1 MPVGASSIWDNPE
14 SVKSFNEEE
23 VIELL
28 DATLKRLRKE
38 SNLIRIDRGKTL
50 FVGDTHGNFI
60 VTKAVMKIFSD
71 GDFDRIVFMGDYVDR
86 GYQQLDNVNCILGLK
101 LARPEEVFLLRGNH
115 ETVSTNSRYGFWE
128 AVTSKYSE
136 SLYKLY
142 NHIFSYLPLA
152 AITWND
158 VFVVHGGIAK
168 GLERV
173 NQIDGL
179 PRGEIEPNNDIVS
192 QLLWNDPAELIG
204 DFAFND
210 QRGGFYYYGK
220 DVCLRFL
227 DENGLRM
234 LLRSHEVFTEGY
246 RYFFDGKLLSI
257 FSSTGYGGA
266 PIEGKAAQLS
276 EDGEVDLI
284 NIEVVI

>member
-1 MPVGASSIWDNPE
+1 MPVDVSSIWDNPE
-14 SVKSFNEEE
+14 SVMPFNEGDI
-23 VIELL
+23 IELL
-28 DATLKRLRKE
+28 DGVLKRLREE
-38 SNLIRIDRGKTL
+38 SNLMSIDRGKTL
-50 FVGDTHGNFI
+50 FVGDTHGNFF
-60 VTKAVMKIFSD
+60 VTKAVMKIYLG
-71 GDFDRIVFMGDYVDR
+71 GDFDRIIFLGDYVDR
-86 GYQQLDNVNCILGLK
+86 GNQQLDNVNCIMGLK
-101 LARPEEVFLLRGNH
+101 LARPEEVYLLRGNH
-115 ETVSTNSRYGFWE
+115 EVVSTNSRYGFWE

-142 NHIFSYLPLA
+142 NHVFSYLPLA
-152 AITWND
+152 AITWNG

-179 PRGEIEPNNDIVS
+179 PRGEIDPNNDIVS
-192 QLLWNDPAELIG
+192 QLLWNDPVEWIS

-227 DENGLRM
+227 NENGLMM
-234 LLRSHEVFTEGY
+234 LLRSHEVFPEGY

-257 FSSTGYGGA
+257 FSSTGYCGA

-276 EDGEVDLI
+276 ADGKMDLI
-284 NIEVVI
+284 EITT